1 MVFVIAAES
10 CHGKMMHA
18 WLATGCMICF
28 DRQPSQE
35 LCDIILYS
43 QYNYNPFMVG
53 KQLVV

>member
-10 CHGKMMHA
+10 WKDDA

-28 DRQPSQE
+28 DRQPIQE
-35 LCDIILYS
+35 LCDIILY